1 MDAEKADL
9 MRALGRL
16 VRGLSILFWGIPLTL
31 AADVQTAR
39 TDWLGPLGA
48 LGFAP
53 AFFLSGLLWHGLR
66 QLRDFQRQER
76 VWQQALHRA
85 DMFAII
91 NTGLAPFLFWW
102 HRFPFVPFYFVCVNF
117 LALSGYLFLI
127 QLNQTLRRLAA
138 MLPDEMLRTETRTFA
153 AMNTWM
159 LSAALGGLAVYLL
172 LTDFQGAPRLIGR
185 HFIDLQSIGEWLVL
199 FLTLMPVAVTLAL
212 LWKIKEAI
220 FTSFFEIER

>member
-16 VRGLSILFWGIPLTL
+16 VRGLSILFWGIPLAL

-48 LGFAP
+48 LSFAP

-76 VWQQALHRA
+76 VWQQALDRA

-127 QLNQTLRRLAA
+127 QLNQVLRRLAA
-138 MLPDEMLRTETRTFA
+138 MLPDEMLRSETRTFA

-159 LSAALGGLAVYLL
+159 LSAALGGLGVYLL

-220 FTSFFEIER
+220 FTSFFEIDR